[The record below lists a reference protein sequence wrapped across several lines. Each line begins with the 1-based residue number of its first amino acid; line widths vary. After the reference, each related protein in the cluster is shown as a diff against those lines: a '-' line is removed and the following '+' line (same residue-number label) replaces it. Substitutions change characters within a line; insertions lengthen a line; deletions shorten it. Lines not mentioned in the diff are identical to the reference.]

1 MRKIIASILF
11 MGICTGVFAQAVPF
25 LNIPSDARTAAMGG
39 TGISLEKGAFTLDD
53 NMATSAMTHR
63 TAAFGANFWSW
74 APSTSALKL
83 INASGYYRFGK
94 FAVALGGKY
103 CMEKPFDVVS
113 AVGKPL
119 GTYTPSSFTMG
130 AGFAYRIIDPLA
142 IGVTLR
148 YVSSSYYE
156 NVKGNTFAADIN
168 ATFSTGGLRAA
179 IGVANLGGKLRGD
192 SLPTLAKAGAAYK
205 IGGFQASAEVD
216 YLFAGALMAGIG
228 AEYGFKDIA
237 FIRAGFHY
245 GDANK
250 AIPTYASLGL
260 GVQYWGVRLDATWI
274 TASKVLGNSLGF
286 SLSYSF

>member
-11 MGICTGVFAQAVPF
+11 LGICTGVFAQAVPF
-25 LNIPSDARTAAMGG
+25 LNIPSDARTAAMGS
-39 TGISLEKGAFTLDD
+39 TGISLEKGAFTIDD
-53 NMATSAMTHR
+53 NMATSAITNR
-63 TAAFGANFWSW
+63 KAAFGANFWSW

-83 INASGYYRFGK
+83 INAGGYYRFGK
-94 FAVALGGKY
+94 FAVALGGRY
-103 CMEKPFDVVS
+103 CIEKPYDIIS

-119 GTYTPSSFTMG
+119 GTYQPSSFTLG

-142 IGVTLR
+142 LGVTVR
-148 YVSSSYYE
+148 YVSANYSE
-156 NVKGNTFAADIN
+156 NTKAGTVAADIN

-216 YLFAGALMAGIG
+216 YLFSGALMAGIG

-250 AIPTYASLGL
+250 AVPTYASVGL

>member
-11 MGICTGVFAQAVPF
+11 LGICTGVFAQAVPF
-25 LNIPSDARTAAMGG
+25 LNIPSDARTAAMGS
-39 TGISLEKGAFTLDD
+39 TGIALEKGAFTIDD

-83 INASGYYRFGK
+83 INAGGYYHFGK
-94 FAVALGGKY
+94 FAVALGGRY
-103 CMEKPFDVVS
+103 CIEKPYDIIS

-119 GTYTPSSFTMG
+119 GTYQPSSFTLG

-142 IGVTLR
+142 LGVTVR
-148 YVSSSYYE
+148 YVSANYSE
-156 NVKGNTFAADIN
+156 NTKAGTVAADIN
-168 ATFSTGGLRAA
+168 ATFSKGGLRAA
-179 IGVANLGGKLRGD
+179 VGVANLGGKIKG
-192 SLPTLAKAGAAYK
+192 SPLPAMAKVGAAYH

-216 YLFAGALMAGIG
+216 YLFAGAIMAGIG

-245 GDANK
+245 GDAQK
-250 AIPTYASLGL
+250 AIPTYASVGL

-274 TASKVLGNSLGF
+274 TASSVLGNSLGF

>member
-25 LNIPSDARTAAMGG
+25 LNIPSDARTAAMGS
-39 TGISLEKGAFTLDD
+39 TGIALEKGAFTIDD
-53 NMATSAMTHR
+53 NMATSAITNR
-63 TAAFGANFWSW
+63 KAAFGANFWSW

-83 INASGYYRFGK
+83 INAAGYYHFGK
-94 FAVALGGKY
+94 FAVALGGRY
-103 CMEKPFDVVS
+103 CIEKPYDIIS

-119 GTYTPSSFTMG
+119 GTYTPSSFTIG

-142 IGVTLR
+142 IGVTMR
-148 YVSSSYYE
+148 YVSANYYE
-156 NVKGNTFAADIN
+156 NVKGGTFAADIN

-179 IGVANLGGKLRGD
+179 IGVANLGGKLKGNP
-192 SLPTLAKAGAAYK
+192 LPSMAKVGVAYK

>member
-11 MGICTGVFAQAVPF
+11 LGICTGVFAQAVPF

-39 TGISLEKGAFTLDD
+39 TGIALEKGAFTLDD

-119 GTYTPSSFTMG
+119 GTYTPSSFTLG

-142 IGVTLR
+142 VGVTLR
-148 YVSSSYYE
+148 YVSANYYE
-156 NVKGNTFAADIN
+156 NIKEGTVAADIN
-168 ATFSTGGLRAA
+168 ATFSKGGLRAA
-179 IGVANLGGKLRGD
+179 VGVANLGGKIKG
-192 SLPTLAKAGAAYK
+192 SPLPAMAKVGAAYH

-216 YLFAGALMAGIG
+216 YLFADAIMAGIG

-245 GDANK
+245 GDAQK
-250 AIPTYASLGL
+250 AIPTYASVGL

-274 TASKVLGNSLGF
+274 TASSVLGNSLGF

>member
-11 MGICTGVFAQAVPF
+11 LGICTCVFAQAVPF

-39 TGISLEKGAFTLDD
+39 TGIALEKGAFTLDN

-119 GTYTPSSFTMG
+119 GTYTPSSFTLG

-142 IGVTLR
+142 VGVTLR
-148 YVSSSYYE
+148 YVSANYYE
-156 NVKGNTFAADIN
+156 NIKEGTVAADIN
-168 ATFSTGGLRAA
+168 ATFSKGGLRAA
-179 IGVANLGGKLRGD
+179 VGVANLGGKIKG
-192 SLPTLAKAGAAYK
+192 SPLPAMAKVGAAYH

-216 YLFAGALMAGIG
+216 YLFAGAIMAGIG

-245 GDANK
+245 GDAQK
-250 AIPTYASLGL
+250 AIPTYASVGL

-274 TASKVLGNSLGF
+274 TASSVLGNSLGF

>member
-11 MGICTGVFAQAVPF
+11 LGICTGVFAQAVPF

-39 TGISLEKGAFTLDD
+39 TGIALEKGAFTLDD

-119 GTYTPSSFTMG
+119 GTYTPSSFTLG

-142 IGVTLR
+142 VGVTLR
-148 YVSSSYYE
+148 YVSANYYE
-156 NVKGNTFAADIN
+156 NIKEGTVAADIN
-168 ATFSTGGLRAA
+168 ATFSKGGLRAA
-179 IGVANLGGKLRGD
+179 VGVANLGGKIKG
-192 SLPTLAKAGAAYK
+192 SPLPAMAKVGAAYH

-216 YLFAGALMAGIG
+216 YLFAGAIMAGIG

-245 GDANK
+245 GDAQK
-250 AIPTYASLGL
+250 AIPTYASVGL

-274 TASKVLGNSLGF
+274 TASSGLGNSLGF

>member
-11 MGICTGVFAQAVPF
+11 LGICTGVFAQAVPF

-39 TGISLEKGAFTLDD
+39 TGIALEKGAFTLDD

-63 TAAFGANFWSW
+63 TAAFGAIFWSW

-119 GTYTPSSFTMG
+119 GTYTPSSFTLG

-142 IGVTLR
+142 VGVTLR
-148 YVSSSYYE
+148 YVSANYYE
-156 NVKGNTFAADIN
+156 NIKEGTVAADIN
-168 ATFSTGGLRAA
+168 ATFSKGGLRAA
-179 IGVANLGGKLRGD
+179 VGVANLGGKIKG
-192 SLPTLAKAGAAYK
+192 SPLPAMAKVGAAYH

-216 YLFAGALMAGIG
+216 YLFAGAIMAGIG

-245 GDANK
+245 GDAQK
-250 AIPTYASLGL
+250 AIPTYASVGL

-274 TASKVLGNSLGF
+274 TASSVLGNSLGF

>member
-11 MGICTGVFAQAVPF
+11 LGICTGVFAQAVPF

-39 TGISLEKGAFTLDD
+39 TGIALEKGAFTLDD

-103 CMEKPFDVVS
+103 CMEKPFDVIS

-119 GTYTPSSFTMG
+119 GTYTPSSFTLG

-142 IGVTLR
+142 VGVTLR
-148 YVSSSYYE
+148 YVSANYYE
-156 NVKGNTFAADIN
+156 NIKEGTVAADLN
-168 ATFSTGGLRAA
+168 ATFSKGGLRAA
-179 IGVANLGGKLRGD
+179 VGVANLGGKIKG
-192 SLPTLAKAGAAYK
+192 SPLPAMAKVGAAYH

-216 YLFAGALMAGIG
+216 YLFAGAIMAGIG

-245 GDANK
+245 GDAQK
-250 AIPTYASLGL
+250 AIPTYASVGS

-274 TASKVLGNSLGF
+274 TASSVLGNSLGF

>member
-11 MGICTGVFAQAVPF
+11 LSICTGIFAQAVPF

-39 TGISLEKGAFTLDD
+39 TGIALEKGAFTLDD

-119 GTYTPSSFTMG
+119 GTYTPSSFTLG

-142 IGVTLR
+142 VGVTLR
-148 YVSSSYYE
+148 YVSANYYE
-156 NVKGNTFAADIN
+156 NIKEGTVAADIN
-168 ATFSTGGLRAA
+168 ATFSKGGLRAA
-179 IGVANLGGKLRGD
+179 VGVANLGGKIKG
-192 SLPTLAKAGAAYK
+192 SPLPAMAKVGAAYH

-216 YLFAGALMAGIG
+216 YLFAGAIMAGIG

-245 GDANK
+245 GDAQK
-250 AIPTYASLGL
+250 AIPTYASVGL

-274 TASKVLGNSLGF
+274 TASPVLGNSLGF

>member
-11 MGICTGVFAQAVPF
+11 LGICTGLFAQAVPF

-39 TGISLEKGAFTLDD
+39 TGIALEKGAFTLDD

-119 GTYTPSSFTMG
+119 GTYTPSSFTLG

-142 IGVTLR
+142 VGVTLR
-148 YVSSSYYE
+148 YISANYYE
-156 NVKGNTFAADIN
+156 NVKEGTVAADIN
-168 ATFSTGGLRAA
+168 VTFSKGGLRAA
-179 IGVANLGGKLRGD
+179 VGVANLGGKIKGS
-192 SLPTLAKAGAAYK
+192 SLPAMAKVGAAYH

-216 YLFAGALMAGIG
+216 YLFAGAIMAGIG

-245 GDANK
+245 GDAQK
-250 AIPTYASLGL
+250 AIPTYASVGL

>member
-11 MGICTGVFAQAVPF
+11 LGICTGVFAQAVPF

-39 TGISLEKGAFTLDD
+39 TGIALEKGAFTLDD
-53 NMATSAMTHR
+53 NMATSAMTHW

-119 GTYTPSSFTMG
+119 GTYTPSSFTLG

-142 IGVTLR
+142 VGVTLR
-148 YVSSSYYE
+148 YVSANYYE
-156 NVKGNTFAADIN
+156 NIKEGTVAADIN
-168 ATFSTGGLRAA
+168 ATFSKGGLRAA
-179 IGVANLGGKLRGD
+179 VGVANLGGKIKG
-192 SLPTLAKAGAAYK
+192 SPLPAMAKVGAAYH

-216 YLFAGALMAGIG
+216 YLFAGAIMAGIG

-245 GDANK
+245 GDAQK
-250 AIPTYASLGL
+250 AIPTYASVGL

-274 TASKVLGNSLGF
+274 TASSVLGNSLGF